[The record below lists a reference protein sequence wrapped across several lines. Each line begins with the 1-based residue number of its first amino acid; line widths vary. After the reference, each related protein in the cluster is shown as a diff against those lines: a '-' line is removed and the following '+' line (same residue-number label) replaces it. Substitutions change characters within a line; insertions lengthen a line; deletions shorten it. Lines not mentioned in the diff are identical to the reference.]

1 MKVKRLLVVS
11 AVVAVLMA
19 AFAFYAAS
27 LLPPGA
33 QLPTHWNAAGEADRF
48 TAALP
53 ALLTMPGILLLVS
66 LVFAALPSME
76 PLQDGMEGSQPLLR
90 TVWIGML
97 VLLPVIELFNAAP
110 AFGWPQ
116 PNSVRLISVGL
127 LLMVIGNA
135 LPKSR
140 PGFFVGIRTPWTITD
155 TDNWIATH
163 RLGGKLMVLG
173 GLLIA
178 LSAVLPLGRQVRV
191 ALFFL
196 ILAAMIAPPLIYSW
210 WFWHRKKT
218 HANERSPTR

>member
-1 MKVKRLLVVS
+1 MKVKRLLIVS
-11 AVVAVLMA
+11 AVIAVAMA
-19 AFAFYAAS
+19 AFAFYAAG

-33 QLPTHWNAAGEADRF
+33 QLPTHWGPSGEADRF

-53 ALLTMPGILLLVS
+53 ALLMMPAILLLVS
-66 LVFAALPSME
+66 LVFAALPYME
-76 PLQDGMEGSQPLLR
+76 PLQDRMEGSQPLLR

-116 PNSVRLISVGL
+116 PNSLRLISVGL

-155 TDNWIATH
+155 TDNWIATN

-173 GLLIA
+173 GLVIA
-178 LSAVLPLGRQVRV
+178 LSAVLPLDAQFRV
-191 ALFFL
+191 GLFFVTV
-196 ILAAMIAPPLIYSW
+196 AAMVLPPLIYSW

-218 HANERSPTR
+218 AA